1 MCERLFCAMNKTNED
16 TVSLDEFRQFFNSM
30 STCDFDSLTE
40 FLFEIFD
47 TNGMQNL

>member
-1 MCERLFCAMNKTNED
+1 MNKTNED

-30 STCDFDSLTE
+30 STCDFHALTE